1 VHQAG
6 KQQARAGGRARGRGD
21 QPRSREDDAER
32 RVPRGPLLPPQG
44 HRAYRAAAARAARRD
59 PDADRL
65 LHRAL
70 RPQVQ
75 PAGAAALR
83 APAPAVH
90 DLRLAGQHP
99 RAREHDQARRDPAG
113 RAIGRARDRAQH
125 AARPGSRDAGCAVG
139 GGRRHGR
146 RRRAGRLSV
155 DAVDPLSA
163 VDAAA
168 AGRARTR
175 PWGRRRGRRR
185 RRAGGGGRRFARHRG
200 EGRGDEGGAR
210 GDRADAAAG
219 ALETPRGGA
228 DARGELQDPAQQDQ
242 GVRDLAGLAEATM
255 ESATETLA
263 SRPLPPATSLNSLGA
278 ARIVVPIVL
287 EYAPARSVV
296 DFGCKHGEWL
306 SVFRE
311 HGCDRLLGFDQAKRI
326 TQGLLID
333 EREFTVADLRQPLL
347 LQQRFDLAVCIEV
360 AEHLPESAAAGL
372 VKTLTRVAPI
382 VLFSAALPG
391 QGGHGHLNEQPRGYW
406 DDLFRGD
413 GYTAVDCLR
422 PRIWQNAEVAWW
434 YRQNLFM

>member
-1 VHQAG
+1 
-6 KQQARAGGRARGRGD
+6 
-21 QPRSREDDAER
+21 
-32 RVPRGPLLPPQG
+32 
-44 HRAYRAAAARAARRD
+44 
-59 PDADRL
+59 
-65 LHRAL
+65 
-70 RPQVQ
+70 
-75 PAGAAALR
+75 
-83 APAPAVH
+83 
-90 DLRLAGQHP
+90 
-99 RAREHDQARRDPAG
+99 
-113 RAIGRARDRAQH
+113 
-125 AARPGSRDAGCAVG
+125 
-139 GGRRHGR
+139 
-146 RRRAGRLSV
+146 
-155 DAVDPLSA
+155 
-163 VDAAA
+163 
-168 AGRARTR
+168 
-175 PWGRRRGRRR
+175 
-185 RRAGGGGRRFARHRG
+185 
-200 EGRGDEGGAR
+200 
-210 GDRADAAAG
+210 
-219 ALETPRGGA
+219 
-228 DARGELQDPAQQDQ
+228 
-242 GVRDLAGLAEATM
+242 M

-311 HGCDRLLGFDQAKRI
+311 HGCDRPLGFDQAKRI

-434 YRQNLFM
+434 YRQNLFMFFSAEALQQSPLRASAGRTNDIDLVHVDILNRPSLKRAAAAAIRGLARRIARRT